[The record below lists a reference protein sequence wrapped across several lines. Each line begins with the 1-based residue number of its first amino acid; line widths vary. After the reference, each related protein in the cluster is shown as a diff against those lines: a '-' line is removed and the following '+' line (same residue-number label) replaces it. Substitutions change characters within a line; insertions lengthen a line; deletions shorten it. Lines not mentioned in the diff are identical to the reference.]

1 MGNFTTGHS
10 EQGKGAT
17 CAPLAA
23 LLSCLVALLSGCSLL
38 PSMNDGQ
45 DHRWLRDGSLAISRP
60 LPPINTT
67 SRDRSRMNP
76 SASMQSVR
84 PSATLLRV
92 SRAAGK
98 LSIEG
103 PDTPPMSF
111 YAQVSSSM
119 RPGRYTVNLK
129 QANPLWYAPDSY
141 FRQRSLRLPPEGSKE
156 RFKRGALGSQALFLD
171 EQTPIHSGPIGLVEI
186 GGLRISPTDM
196 ATIFQSVQ
204 VGTVVEVR

>member
-1 MGNFTTGHS
+1 
-10 EQGKGAT
+10 
-17 CAPLAA
+17 
-23 LLSCLVALLSGCSLL
+23 
-38 PSMNDGQ
+38 
-45 DHRWLRDGSLAISRP
+45 
-60 LPPINTT
+60 
-67 SRDRSRMNP
+67 MNP